1 MSEIERPDTGGRTAA
16 IDLFLISFLSLFA
29 EMAFLRYIPS
39 NIYLLSYYKNAILI
53 AVFLG
58 LGIGFMLSK
67 AKRNLI
73 EWLPVA
79 TLAILCV
86 VIYFNDYLRIDID
99 YSRMD
104 ASIWGEFWAN
114 TRARG
119 VPMFWA
125 LVAFYIMT
133 ALYFIPLGQE
143 TGRAMSRFA
152 PLKAYSLNIAG
163 SLAGVVSFAVAGWLW
178 TKPVV
183 WFAVVFI
190 LLLKCSYAYSNRRVF
205 ALNAAA
211 AVIALFVAFSAN
223 TGLEV
228 WSPYSRVRVYPF
240 SGSFDYGFIS
250 TTNGNPQVGS
260 INFDAEYKGPEGPLN
275 RESRMIYEIPYQ
287 RFKPESVLIAGA
299 GAGNEAVAALR
310 NGVASV
316 EAVEIDPAFVTISS
330 ALSPHKPF
338 TDGRVKVFVDDARA
352 HFHKTRSKY
361 DLIVIGFL
369 DSQYHLTHMSNIRT
383 ENFVYTVESFRRI
396 RKILTDRGMLQLN
409 YNAPKPEMR
418 LKLFRM
424 LREVFGNDLIVL
436 APSKPVSGNISYLA
450 GPGVRGWRPE
460 MHGIASVSFSEEDI
474 GLENA
479 TDDWPFLYIDARK
492 IPREYWS
499 MLLAIPLI
507 SIVMIR
513 GIGRSSAGFSL
524 KYFLLG
530 FGFMLLETKSITSF
544 ALLFGSTVTVVSVV
558 IAALL
563 SAILVANYFT
573 VRFALRGL
581 KAPYI
586 LIFLSL
592 VGLYFLPLGWFAGL
606 DWAAKLAAS
615 MLLISAPL
623 FFAAIVFAIS
633 FSKSARMDVDFASN
647 IFGAVVGGLG
657 EYISMAAGFQGLYIL
672 SLIAYMAAFA
682 IDMKNRER
690 V

>member
-1 MSEIERPDTGGRTAA
+1 MSETGMPDMHGRKAA

-29 EMAFLRYIPS
+29 EMTFLRYIPS

-67 AKRNLI
+67 AKTNSI
-73 EWLPVA
+73 EYLPVA
-79 TLAILCV
+79 TLVILCI
-86 VIYFNDYLRIDID
+86 VIYFNDYLRIDLD
-99 YSRMD
+99 YSRLD

-114 TRARG
+114 TKARG
-119 VPMFWA
+119 VPMFWV
-125 LVAFYIMT
+125 LIAFYIMT

-143 TGRAMSRFA
+143 TGRAMSRFI
-152 PLKAYSLNIAG
+152 PLKAYSLNVAG
-163 SLAGVVSFAVAGWLW
+163 SLAGVVSFAAAGWLW

-183 WFAVVFI
+183 WFAVVLS
-190 LLLKCSYAYSNRRVF
+190 LLLKWSYAYSERRVF
-205 ALNAAA
+205 ALNAAS
-211 AVIALFVAFSAN
+211 AVIALFVVFSAN
-223 TGLEV
+223 MGLEV

-240 SGSFDYGFIS
+240 NGSFDYGFIS

-275 RESRMIYEIPYQ
+275 RESRMIYEIPYT

-299 GAGNEAVAALR
+299 GAGNEVVTALR
-310 NGVASV
+310 SGASSV
-316 EAVEIDPAFVTISS
+316 SAVEIDPAFVSISS

-338 TDGRVKVFVDDARA
+338 TDSRVKVFVDDARA

-383 ENFVYTVESFRRI
+383 ENFVYTVESFGRI
-396 RKILTDRGMLQLN
+396 KEILTERGILQLN
-409 YNAPKPEMR
+409 YNAPKAEMR

-424 LREVFGNDLIVL
+424 LRDVFGHDLIVL

-450 GPGVRGWRPE
+450 GPGVKGWRPE
-460 MHGIASVSFSEEDI
+460 LPGIAAVSFSEEDT

-479 TDDWPFLYIDARK
+479 TDNWPFLYIDAK
-492 IPREYWS
+492 KLPREYWS

-507 SIVMIR
+507 SIVMIK
-513 GIGRSSAGFSL
+513 GLGRAAAGFSP

-530 FGFMLLETKSITSF
+530 FGFMLLETKSITSL

-558 IAALL
+558 IASIL
-563 SAILVANYFT
+563 SAILAANYIT
-573 VRFALRGL
+573 VRIALRGL

-592 VGLYFLPLGWFAGL
+592 VGLYFLPLEYFTGL
-606 DWAAKLAAS
+606 NWTAKLAAS

-623 FFAAIVFAIS
+623 FFAAIVFAVS
-633 FSKSARMDVDFASN
+633 FSKSARMDVDFGSN

-657 EYISMAAGFQGLYIL
+657 EYISMSTGFQGLYIL
-672 SLIAYMAAFA
+672 SLIAYIAAFA